1 MADHE
6 LNPGDWRDIQ
16 VLRAQGVLA
25 EVHLVDLDEADQG
38 LRAYA
43 DATGI
48 PLHDVA
54 RHVCDRDLAVDRELC
69 VTARHR
75 AEQAELLARSENSIE
90 LARKA
95 YLRLAETAE
104 ALARTYDRIADRR
117 ETGARHAGA
126 TDPRERARITRR
138 RADAERRDAQELR
151 RAAEPPPGTP

>member
-6 LNPGDWRDIQ
+6 LNPGYWRDIQ

-54 RHVCDRDLAVDRELC
+54 RAPAEVNVAVSEPVVADLPRRCA
-69 VTARHR
+69 
-75 AEQAELLARSENSIE
+75 
-90 LARKA
+90 
-95 YLRLAETAE
+95 RLAGLSA
-104 ALARTYDRIADRR
+104 AGDRA
-117 ETGARHAGA
+117 
-126 TDPRERARITRR
+126 P
-138 RADAERRDAQELR
+138 
-151 RAAEPPPGTP
+151 